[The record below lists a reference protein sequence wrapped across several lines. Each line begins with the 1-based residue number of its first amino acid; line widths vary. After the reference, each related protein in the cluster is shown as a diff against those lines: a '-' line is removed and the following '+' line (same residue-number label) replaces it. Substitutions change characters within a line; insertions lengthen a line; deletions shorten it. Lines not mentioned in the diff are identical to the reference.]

1 MGYGLCFILF
11 PVPIGF
17 RAGQQ
22 KSKPD
27 LVARTDYSRVAP
39 QRRAHQILLDGT
51 YIALVSFS

>member
-1 MGYGLCFILF
+1 MACVLFFF